1 MKYAPW
7 IALSVLTAAAGLASA
22 CGGGAPT
29 PVMPDNAAT
38 ASTSGATSAAP
49 IDSAAPAPSGSTSG
63 ADTGE
68 GKPWDQR
75 TKEQKIATMKHVV
88 MAKMGPAFKGVDGK
102 RYEEFTCATCHGVGA
117 RDHSFAMPNPQLPK
131 LDKAAIEKN
140 PEMTK
145 FMKDV
150 VVPAM
155 AKAVGEEPYNP
166 ETKKG
171 FGCGE
176 CHPH

>member
-22 CGGGAPT
+22 CGGGTPT
-29 PVMPDNAAT
+29 PVTPET
-38 ASTSGATSAAP
+38 AGSASASASAAP
-49 IDSAAPAPSGSTSG
+49 TDSAAPAPSASTSG
-63 ADTGE
+63 TDTGE

-75 TKEQKIATMKHVV
+75 TKEQKVATMKHVV
-88 MAKMGPAFKGVDGK
+88 MAKMGPAFKNVDAK

-117 RDHSFAMPNPQLPK
+117 RDHSYTMPNPQLPK
-131 LDKAAIEKN
+131 LDKASIEKH
-140 PEMTK
+140 PEMSK
-145 FMKDV
+145 FMKEV

-155 AKAVGEEPYNP
+155 AKAIGEEPYNP